1 MKCTEMHVDV
11 AVENSI
17 ALHYSI
23 ALTQLHYL
31 TLLHSLATHTH
42 TQGKASCKSAR
53 LGRNKQ
59 ARTDWH
65 MYI

>member
-1 MKCTEMHVDV
+1 MKCTEMHVDA

-31 TLLHSLATHTH
+31 TLLH
-42 TQGKASCKSAR
+42 
-53 LGRNKQ
+53 
-59 ARTDWH
+59 
-65 MYI
+65 